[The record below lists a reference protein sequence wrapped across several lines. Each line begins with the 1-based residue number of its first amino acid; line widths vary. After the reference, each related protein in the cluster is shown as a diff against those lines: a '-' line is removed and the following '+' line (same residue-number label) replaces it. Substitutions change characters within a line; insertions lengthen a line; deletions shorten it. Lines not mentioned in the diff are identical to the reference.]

1 MAALLIASTVSIT
14 GDSFT
19 RLAAPWFV
27 LATTGSAAKTGLAAF
42 AATLPSVLSAA
53 VGGPLVDRLGLRRS
67 SVLTDIGCSLA
78 IGLVPTLYLAHALS
92 FPALL
97 VAIACASLLHSPGDT
112 AREVLV
118 PPLARTAG
126 ITLTRA
132 AGMVDGANRTARMAG
147 FSLAG
152 ALVALLGATPV
163 LYLDAA
169 SFAVSATLIG
179 LLVPAGLSDV
189 SRPPAA
195 PAAAGAAGAAEQ
207 APGETAVGQA
217 AASQTAS
224 QAAVG
229 GKNRCPPRYLVDLS
243 DGLRFL
249 WRTRVLRAVSLMV
262 LVTNGLDQAYT
273 AVLLPVFERTQG
285 HGASS
290 VGLILGATSLGQV
303 VGAFGFSAIGHH
315 LPRKTAYTI
324 AFMLIGAP
332 KFLLITAGLPLWTL
346 ATVLSL
352 LATPAGMLN
361 PLLATLLYDRVP
373 AALRTRVFGAF
384 TASVLAAI
392 PLGGLAAG
400 YVAGALHGRWPL
412 WLFGFCYLL
421 TTLAPLVVP
430 AFRDMRTQERGPAEA
445 LARSTPAS
453 ATTS

>member
-1 MAALLIASTVSIT
+1 MVALLIASTVSIT

-42 AATLPSVLSAA
+42 AATLPSVISAA
-53 VGGPLVDRLGLRRS
+53 VGGPAVDRLGLRRS
-67 SVLTDIGCSLA
+67 SVLTDVGCSLA

-97 VAIACASLLHSPGDT
+97 VAIAAASLLHSPGDT

-179 LLVPAGLSDV
+179 LLVPAGLAETGSQ
-189 SRPPAA
+189 
-195 PAAAGAAGAAEQ
+195 PAAARQERGKPRPRPRRSAGKADR
-207 APGETAVGQA
+207 PVRT
-217 AASQTAS
+217 
-224 QAAVG
+224 
-229 GKNRCPPRYLVDLS
+229 CPRYLVDLT

-273 AVLLPVFERTQG
+273 AVLLPVYERAQG

-303 VGAFGFSAIGHH
+303 VGAFAFSAIGHH
-315 LPRKTAYTI
+315 LPRRAAYTI

-332 KFLLITAGLPLWTL
+332 KLLLVTAGLPLWAL
-346 ATVLSL
+346 AMVLSL

-373 AALRTRVFGAF
+373 PALRTRVFGAF

-392 PLGGLAAG
+392 PFGGLAAG
-400 YVAGALHGRWPL
+400 YVAGALHGRFPL

-430 AFRDMRTQERGPAEA
+430 AFKEMRAQQREPVEP